1 VLPRNVEQIQTM
13 RIENAILSTA
23 FRYFAAVA
31 RAGSIRAAAREL
43 NIASSA
49 INRQI
54 LMLEEAI
61 GIALFERTGRALRL
75 NQAGELLLAQI
86 TATGREYEDTLAAI
100 EALKGLRS
108 GTVRVATVESASVEL
123 LPAFLAS
130 FNAAYPGI
138 SVELQVTGSDAVTA
152 RVRAREADIG
162 FTFNPASLEGL
173 DVAYENAMQ
182 IGAIVSPDHPLAGHK
197 TISLTEC
204 LAHPYAWPAH
214 GLSLRTALDIARQQ
228 LERSAPP
235 LLQANSLR
243 VMAALARQGRCVAF
257 QTEVGIEQHL
267 QTGALKFLPLTDE
280 VLPPDRFM
288 LVRQAGRSPS
298 LAAEAF
304 FEHVIEQL

>member
-1 VLPRNVEQIQTM
+1 M

-49 INRQI
+49 INRQV

-123 LPAFLAS
+123 LPRFLAS
-130 FNAAYPGI
+130 FNAAHPGI

-173 DVAYENAMQ
+173 QVAHENAMQ

-197 TISLTEC
+197 TVSLADC
-204 LAHPYAWPAH
+204 LVHPYAWPAH

-228 LERSAPP
+228 LERAAPP

-257 QTEVGIEQHL
+257 QTEVGIERHL
-267 QTGALKFLPLTDE
+267 QTGALKFLPLTDD

-288 LVRQAGRSPS
+288 LVRQAGRTPS

-304 FEHVIEQL
+304 FEHVIQEL

>member
-1 VLPRNVEQIQTM
+1 M

-54 LMLEEAI
+54 LILEETI
-61 GIALFERTGRALRL
+61 GVALFERTGRALVL

-86 TATGREYEDTLAAI
+86 TTTGREYEDTLAAI
-100 EALKGLRS
+100 EALKGLHS

-123 LPAFLAS
+123 LPAFLAG
-130 FNAAYPGI
+130 FNADYPGI

-152 RVRAREADIG
+152 KVKAREADIG
-162 FTFNPASLEGL
+162 FTFNPISHDGLE
-173 DVAYENAMQ
+173 VAYEKALQ
-182 IGAIVSPDHPLAGHK
+182 ISAIVSPDHSLAARSSV
-197 TISLTEC
+197 SLADC
-204 LAHPYAWPAH
+204 LQHPYAWPAH

-228 LERSAPP
+228 LERPPAP

-257 QTEVGIEQHL
+257 QTEIGIEQQL
-267 QTGALKFLPLTDE
+267 ASGELKLLPLTDE
-280 VLPPDRFM
+280 ALPPDRFM
-288 LVRQAGRSPS
+288 LVRQAGRTPS
-298 LAAEAF
+298 LAANAF
-304 FEHVIEQL
+304 FEHVIKMI

>member
-1 VLPRNVEQIQTM
+1 M

-75 NQAGELLLAQI
+75 NQAGELMLAQI

-123 LPAFLAS
+123 LPGFLAS

-138 SVELQVTGSDAVTA
+138 SIELQVTGSDAVTA
-152 RVRAREADIG
+152 SVRAREADIG
-162 FTFNPASLEGL
+162 FTFNPASLDGL
-173 DVAYENAMQ
+173 DIAHEKAMQ
-182 IGAIVSPDHPLAGHK
+182 IGAIVCPDHPLAAHK
-197 TISLTEC
+197 TISLAEC
-204 LAHPYAWPAH
+204 LAHPYAWPAQ

-228 LERSAPP
+228 LERTAPP
-235 LLQANSLR
+235 LLEANSLR
-243 VMAALARQGRCVAF
+243 VMAALARQGSCVAF

-267 QTGALKFLPLTDE
+267 QTGTLKFLPLTDK

-288 LVRQAGRSPS
+288 LVRQAGRTPS

-304 FEHVIEQL
+304 FEHVIQEL